1 MKWLVQQLDILVSH
15 RADNDGLSEQKRLE
29 GLITRLDAIIVI
41 AIRSGTYPTGWGGGA
56 IGIAAHSRFLPPRFS
71 KVKQRIGGKGE
82 KSKKYLHNIS
92 VNMRRGRGGF

>member
-41 AIRSGTYPTGWGGGA
+41 AIRDVPNWMGGGNRNSCPLQIFA
-56 IGIAAHSRFLPPRFS
+56 TQIFE
-71 KVKQRIGGKGE
+71 GKTKDWGKRGE
-82 KSKKYLHNIS
+82 KQKIPSQHFCKYEK
-92 VNMRRGRGGF
+92 G

>member
-41 AIRSGTYPTGWGGGA
+41 AMRDIPNWKGGGA